1 MTKIKKIAI
10 ISTHSFGYVDFLVE
24 KLSSIESVDLT
35 YINIDSIPFSYK
47 NIFSKACNFFFK
59 LVLSQGLKEK
69 NRTNFIKKMINDNG
83 IFDQVLI
90 IRPDKLQ
97 MEALICLRKNT
108 VLMTSYLFDG
118 IENYKKQKKRLH
130 FFDTVYSYDK
140 IDAEK
145 YNLQFLPNYIYDD
158 SILKEKPSQIVFNIS
173 SFDKRFLFLE
183 KIANYLEYKNI
194 SFLFIVRKAETFDHS
209 TIKIIENYLS
219 LQDVKKLVSKSQI
232 LVDIQRENQYG
243 LSFRVFEALGY
254 QKKLITT
261 NNDIVN
267 YDFYDKNNIWV
278 ISETNYEIPT
288 AFFET
293 EYTSISDEIL
303 NKYRLSNWISVVFKV
318 NQE

>member
-10 ISTHSFGYVDFLVE
+10 ISTHSFGYVDFIVE
-24 KLSSIESVDLT
+24 KLNLMESVDLT
-35 YINIDSIPFSYK
+35 YVNIDSISFSYK
-47 NIFSKACNFFFK
+47 NIFSRVNNFFSK
-59 LVLSQGLKEK
+59 LFLSQGLKEK
-69 NRTNFIKKMINDNG
+69 NRTNFIKKLLEDKG

-97 MEALICLRKNT
+97 KEALICLRENSIE
-108 VLMTSYLFDG
+108 MTSYLFDG
-118 IENYKKQKKRLH
+118 IENYKEQKKTLH

-140 IDAEK
+140 KDVEK
-145 YNLQFLPNYIYDD
+145 YNFQFLPNYIYDD
-158 SILKEKPSQIVFNIS
+158 EILEVKPSQTVFNIS

-183 KIANYLEYKNI
+183 KIANYLEAKNI
-194 SFLFIVRKAETFDHS
+194 SFHFIVRKSKKFDHHN
-209 TIKIIENYLS
+209 IEIIEDYLS
-219 LQDVKKLVSKSQI
+219 LQEVKKLIAKSKI

-254 QKKLITT
+254 RRKLIT
-261 NNDIVN
+261 NNHDIVN

-293 EYTSISDEIL
+293 DYNEIKLEIL
-303 NKYRLSNWISVVFKV
+303 NKYMLSNWISVVFNV
-318 NQE
+318 D